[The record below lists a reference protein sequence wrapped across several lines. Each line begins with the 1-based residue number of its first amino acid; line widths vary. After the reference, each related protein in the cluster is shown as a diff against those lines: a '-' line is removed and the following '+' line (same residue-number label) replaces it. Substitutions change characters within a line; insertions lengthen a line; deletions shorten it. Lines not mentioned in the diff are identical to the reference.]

1 MTFITDQNRNA
12 VSTRTSEGPAERR
25 AASVARDAAV
35 QAGAAAPAADWVTI
49 DGLQVSYGETA
60 VLEGVSFGIPR
71 GSVVAVLGPSG
82 CGKTTLLRAV
92 AGLLPA
98 TSGTIRV
105 GERVVSSPTLQVAPE
120 KRGMGWVPQDASL
133 FPHLTVGENI
143 GFGMPRGRRADRDS
157 RAARIEQLADLVGLD
172 GLVDRS
178 PAQLSGGQA
187 QRVSLA
193 RALAARPDLMLLDEP
208 FAALDPLLRAALR
221 VEVAALLRDQNST
234 SLLVTHDQEEAL
246 SLADYVAVM
255 RDGRLL
261 QWGTPVEVYEQPV
274 SRWVAGFVGDTV
286 ELDGRWVGTGTD
298 IAAAATGRV
307 DCALGIV
314 PARALAGATP
324 TGGTVPEHGTPI
336 RLMLRPEWLHLSP
349 AITRVIARGGLSA
362 GQAPVGGAPVGG
374 TPVGDGPVQSAIPA
388 MSTMSTTEPGTPR
401 SEPGTVAADA
411 ATRPRAR
418 QLPGLGVAPAGA
430 EPVTAIVTAIAY
442 AGHDALVTV
451 ELADGTLI
459 RARVAAPDLPQRGD
473 RVRVSI
479 RRPALAYPLD

>member
-1 MTFITDQNRNA
+1 MTFITSQNRNA

-25 AASVARDAAV
+25 AASVARDVAA
-35 QAGAAAPAADWVTI
+35 QAAAPAPAADWVTI

-71 GSVVAVLGPSG
+71 GSLVAVLGPSG

-98 TSGTIRV
+98 TAGTIRV
-105 GERVVSSPTLQVAPE
+105 GERVVSSPTVQVAPE

-143 GFGMPRGRRADRDS
+143 GFGIPRGGRAGRGT
-157 RAARIEQLADLVGLD
+157 RAARIEELAQLVGLD

-261 QWGTPVEVYEQPV
+261 QWGTPAEVYEQPV

-286 ELDGRWVGTGTD
+286 ELDGRWVGTGTE

-307 DCALGIV
+307 DCALGVV
-314 PARALAGATP
+314 PARALAGIASI
-324 TGGTVPEHGTPI
+324 GGAVPEHGSPV

-349 AITRVIARGGLSA
+349 AITRVIARDGLPA
-362 GQAPVGGAPVGG
+362 EQAPAGGG
-374 TPVGDGPVQSAIPA
+374 PVGDGPVESAIPA
-388 MSTMSTTEPGTPR
+388 MSTMSMTEPGLPR
-401 SEPGTVAADA
+401 AEPVTVASDA

-418 QLPGLGVAPAGA
+418 QLSGLGVAPAGT
-430 EPVTAIVTAIAY
+430 EPVTATVTAIAY

-451 ELADGTLI
+451 ELTDGTLI
-459 RARVAAPDLPQRGD
+459 RARVPAPDLPQRGD

>member
-98 TSGTIRV
+98 TAGTIRV
-105 GERVVSSPTLQVAPE
+105 GERVVSSPALQVAPE

-208 FAALDPLLRAALR
+208 FAALDPLLRSALR
-221 VEVAALLRDQNST
+221 TEVAALLRGQHNT

-246 SLADYVAVM
+246 SLADFVAVM
-255 RDGRLL
+255 RAGEIL
-261 QWGTPVEVYEQPV
+261 QFGTPADVYERPV
-274 SRWVAGFVGDTV
+274 APWVAGFVGDTV
-286 ELDGRWVGTGTD
+286 ELDGVWRG
-298 IAAAATGRV
+298 GRV
-307 DCALGIV
+307 DCALGSL
-314 PARALAGATP
+314 PADWMGARGSASAP
-324 TGGTVPEHGTPI
+324 AEGTSV
-336 RLMLRPEWLHLSP
+336 RVLLRPEWLTL
-349 AITRVIARGGLSA
+349 
-362 GQAPVGGAPVGG
+362 
-374 TPVGDGPVQSAIPA
+374 
-388 MSTMSTTEPGTPR
+388 
-401 SEPGTVAADA
+401 
-411 ATRPRAR
+411 
-418 QLPGLGVAPAGA
+418 A
-430 EPVTAIVTAIAY
+430 EPSTERQTDAVTTAIAY
-442 AGHDALVTV
+442 AGHDALVSFT
-451 ELADGTLI
+451 LAGGLVV
-459 RARVAAPDLPQRGD
+459 RARVAAPDLPRVGD
-473 RVRVSI
+473 RVTLGVRQN
-479 RRPALAYPLD
+479 ALAYPLA